1 MTLQEL
7 QLENRPYSSREL
19 EELATQFLQ
28 EHGFRK
34 DGRKQGASNAQQAYF
49 ESRMLPGAYCSRR
62 RK

>member
-7 QLENRPYSSREL
+7 QLEDRPYSPREL
-19 EELATQFLQ
+19 EELATKRLQ
-28 EHGFRK
+28 ENGFRR
-34 DGRKQGASNAQQAYF
+34 DGRKQGASNARQGYF